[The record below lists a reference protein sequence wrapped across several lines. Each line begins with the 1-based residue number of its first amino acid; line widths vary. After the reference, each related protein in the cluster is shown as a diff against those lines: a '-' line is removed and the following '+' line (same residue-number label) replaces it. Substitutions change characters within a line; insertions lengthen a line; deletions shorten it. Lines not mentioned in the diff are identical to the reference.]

1 VPNPRKATSISTVDR
16 RTGIAR
22 VIGTAMNPTSRLRG
36 TSSTA
41 GGAVPLVGVPL
52 VGVPPAS
59 HSPAPSDPASVPA
72 ASVPGASDPE
82 GSSLTGWSASR

>member
-1 VPNPRKATSISTVDR
+1 MPNPRKATSISTVDR

-41 GGAVPLVGVPL
+41 GGAVPLVGVP
-52 VGVPPAS
+52 PAS